1 MVMGLPA
8 SCINTNVQ
16 PVVGYGVKGGLLTE
30 TLCYSRKMIVMKFGG
45 TSVEDAAAIDRS
57 CRIVGERLSRRP
69 FVIVSALGG
78 ATNGLL
84 EAGSLAA
91 RGELDKAMTVADGLE
106 YRHAELLPSAG
117 EYFVRL
123 RELLKALSAIGEF
136 SPRTQDLIASYGE
149 SLSSLIFVDRMKR
162 AGFDAVHIDARNC
175 IVTDDRFGK
184 ASPIMDVTARR
195 LQDTTPMHLDRGR
208 VVVMGGYIGST
219 VSGTTTTLG
228 RGGSDYSAA
237 IAGAALNADEIQ
249 IWTDVDG
256 MMTADPR
263 IVPGAWKVK
272 EISFDEASELAYFGA
287 KVLHPLTV
295 LPAVEKN
302 IPVYILNSKNPKGT
316 GTRIT
321 REARPCRNLIKSIA
335 AKRGITI
342 VTVSSSRMLM
352 AHGFLKAL
360 FEVFDRHRTSVDMV
374 ATSEVSVSLT
384 LDDVSSLNAIV
395 EDLRQLGD
403 VQVSSK
409 TALICLVGNNIKY
422 TPGVARRAFGGIGDI
437 NILMVSHGASNINF
451 SFIVDEKDATAT
463 VQRLHADFFNEID
476 PEVFEP
482 AV

>member
-1 MVMGLPA
+1 
-8 SCINTNVQ
+8 
-16 PVVGYGVKGGLLTE
+16 
-30 TLCYSRKMIVMKFGG
+30 MIVMKFGG

-57 CRIVGERLSRRP
+57 CRIVGERISRKP
-69 FVIVSALGG
+69 FVVVSALGG

-84 EAGSLAA
+84 EAGSFAA
-91 RGELDKAMTVADGLE
+91 RGELAKAMTIADRLE
-106 YRHAELLPSAG
+106 YRHIELLPSTS
-117 EYFVRL
+117 EHFERL
-123 RELLKALSAIGEF
+123 RELLKALAAIGEF

-149 SLSSLIFVDRMKR
+149 ALSSLIFVDRMKR
-162 AGFDAVHIDARNC
+162 LGFDAVHVDARVC
-175 IVTDDRFGK
+175 VATDDRFGK
-184 ASPIMDVTARR
+184 ASPLMDVTTSRLEEAARS
-195 LQDTTPMHLDRGR
+195 HLNSGR

-219 VSGTTTTLG
+219 LSGITTTLG

-237 IAGAALNADEIQ
+237 IAGTALTAEEIQ

-263 IVPGAWKVK
+263 IVAGAWKVK

-302 IPVYILNSKNPKGT
+302 IPVYILNSKKPAGT

-335 AKRGITI
+335 CKRGITV

-352 AHGFLKAL
+352 AHGFLRAL
-360 FEVFDRHRTSVDMV
+360 FEIFDQHHTSVDMV

-384 LDDVSSLNAIV
+384 LDDVSSLNAI
-395 EDLRQLGD
+395 EQDLKQLGD
-403 VQVSSK
+403 VRVSSK
-409 TALICLVGNNIKY
+409 TALICLVGNNLKY
-422 TPGVARRAFGGIGDI
+422 TPGVARQAFGSLGDI

-451 SFIVDEKDATAT
+451 SFLVDEKDANTA
-463 VQRLHADFFNEID
+463 VQNLHTNFFREAD
-476 PEVFEP
+476 PEVFEL
-482 AV
+482 AG

>member
-1 MVMGLPA
+1 
-8 SCINTNVQ
+8 
-16 PVVGYGVKGGLLTE
+16 
-30 TLCYSRKMIVMKFGG
+30 MIVMKFGG

-57 CRIVGERLSRRP
+57 CRIVGERISRRP
-69 FVIVSALGG
+69 FVVVSALGG

-84 EAGSLAA
+84 EAGSFAA
-91 RGELDKAMTVADGLE
+91 RGELGKAMTIADRLE
-106 YRHAELLPSAG
+106 YRHVELLPSTA
-117 EYFVRL
+117 EQFTRL
-123 RELLKALSAIGEF
+123 RELLKALAAIGEF
-136 SPRTQDLIASYGE
+136 SLRTQDLIASFGE
-149 SLSSLIFVDRMKR
+149 ALSSLIFVDRMNR
-162 AGFDAVHIDARNC
+162 LGFEAVHVDARQC

-184 ASPIMDVTARR
+184 ASPIFDISTARLEEAAR
-195 LQDTTPMHLDRGR
+195 PHLNEGR

-219 VSGTTTTLG
+219 LSGSTTTLG

-237 IAGAALNADEIQ
+237 IAGAALNAEEIQ

-263 IVPGAWKVK
+263 IIPSAWKVK

-302 IPVYILNSKNPKGT
+302 IPVYILNSRKPNGS

-321 REARPCRNLIKSIA
+321 REAKPCRNLIKSIA
-335 AKRGITI
+335 CKREITI

-352 AHGFLKAL
+352 AHGFLRAL
-360 FEVFDRHRTSVDMV
+360 FEVFDRYHTSVDMV

-384 LDDVSSLNAIV
+384 LDNTSSLQAIV
-395 EDLRQLGD
+395 TELKQLGD
-403 VQVSSK
+403 VQVSAK
-409 TALICLVGNNIKY
+409 TALICLVGNNLKY
-422 TPGVARRAFGGIGDI
+422 TPGVARRAFGSLADI

-451 SFIVDEKDATAT
+451 SFLIDDKNTTAAI
-463 VQRLHADFFNEID
+463 QKLHADFFGEID
-476 PEVFEP
+476 PDVFE

>member
-1 MVMGLPA
+1 MV
-8 SCINTNVQ
+8 
-16 PVVGYGVKGGLLTE
+16 
-30 TLCYSRKMIVMKFGG
+30 
-45 TSVEDAAAIDRS
+45 
-57 CRIVGERLSRRP
+57 
-69 FVIVSALGG
+69 VSALGG

-84 EAGSLAA
+84 EAGSFAA
-91 RGELDKAMTVADGLE
+91 RGELGKAMTIADRLE
-106 YRHAELLPSAG
+106 YRHVELLPSAA
-117 EYFVRL
+117 EYFIRL

-136 SPRTQDLIASYGE
+136 SPRTQDLVASYGE
-149 SLSSLIFVDRMKR
+149 VLSSLIFVDRLKR
-162 AGFDAVHIDARNC
+162 LGFDAAHVDAKEC
-175 IVTDDRFGK
+175 VVTDERFGK
-184 ASPIMDVTARR
+184 ASPLMDVTTSR
-195 LQDTTPMHLDRGR
+195 LEQAALPHLNAGR

-219 VSGTTTTLG
+219 LSGVTTTLG

-302 IPVYILNSKNPKGT
+302 IPVYILNSKKPGGT

-321 REARPCRNLIKSIA
+321 REARPCKTLIKSIA
-335 AKRGITI
+335 GKRGITI

-352 AHGFLKAL
+352 AHGFLRAL
-360 FEVFDRHRTSVDMV
+360 FEVFDRHHTSVDMV

-395 EDLRQLGD
+395 EELKQLGD
-403 VQVSSK
+403 VQVSPK
-409 TALICLVGNNIKY
+409 TVLICLVGNNLKY
-422 TPGVARRAFGGIGDI
+422 TPGVARRAFGSIADI

-451 SFIVDEKDATAT
+451 SFLVDEKDANAT
-463 VQRLHADFFNEID
+463 IQNLHADFFREID

-482 AV
+482 AG